1 MELGNCS
8 VRLLANPP
16 LLSLSI
22 KIPSRTAARSIFFLF
37 LGWLVSII
45 CHWHD
50 CIFSR
55 LLYTI
60 IKLVMQTGDL

>member
-16 LLSLSI
+16 FFSF
-22 KIPSRTAARSIFFLF
+22 KIPTRTAGRSIFLF
-37 LGWLVSII
+37 LGWLKYYLLLFL
-45 CHWHD
+45 HD